1 MKNELGIRSIKA
13 VHRIDFG
20 FLGLEDA
27 MMNFFSAQLDR
38 LKAGLSADSENQ
50 RMMRLQVSELA
61 RRMLYKMCI
70 RDRVGFGR

>member
-1 MKNELGIRSIKA
+1 
-13 VHRIDFG
+13 
-20 FLGLEDA
+20 

-61 RRMLYKMCI
+61 RRMLYNRTSKEVI
-70 RDRVGFGR
+70 RFQLSNRKKADVYKRQAQEWLLWEDIYER